1 LKRRRL
7 LRWPRS
13 LYGRL
18 LALSALATLAALV
31 FAAFAIGHVLERF
44 VMQGLDDRL
53 DGQLA
58 LLAPAVRPDGGV
70 DQARIRLLPPFDR
83 PGSGWSWRIQAPG
96 RTLGSDAV
104 APELPPPDPRRR
116 GPEGKDRHARPLDWR
131 GPDGAVRHAR
141 SMTIATAAGPA
152 ILQASAPREIVARP
166 LGQAMTPLIVSL
178 ALLGLFLI
186 AAILIQLR
194 LGLRPLVRLRADL
207 AAVRAGRARHVP
219 ENQPAE
225 IAPLAAE
232 LNALIDESEAGLANA
247 RGHVA
252 NLAHGL
258 KTPLATLAVR
268 LREPGRDPDGALA
281 ELVGRIDRSIRH
293 HLGRARAAAGTGAPA
308 RIATP
313 LLPCIDELAGAL
325 SRIHAD
331 RAIAFAVPEGPDLA
345 VAVDRQD
352 LIEMIGNLLDN
363 AWRWAGTEVTIR
375 IVTRD
380 SMAELVIED
389 DGPGI
394 PDAELDAALA
404 PGRRLDEAGDG
415 HGFGL
420 SIARELAELNGGRLD
435 LARSAAGGL
444 AATLSLPLP
453 PSG

>member
-1 LKRRRL
+1 VI
-7 LRWPRS
+7 RWPRS
-13 LYGRL
+13 LYARL
-18 LALSALATLAALV
+18 LALSAVATLAALV

-58 LLAPAVRPDGGV
+58 LLAPAVRPDGSV
-70 DQARIRLLPPFDR
+70 DRARIHLLPPFGE
-83 PGSGWSWRIQAPG
+83 PGSGWNWRIQAPG
-96 RTLGSDAV
+96 QTLGSDAA
-104 APELPPPDPRRR
+104 APALPPRGH
-116 GPEGKDRHARPLDWR
+116 GPEPREGERRARPLDWR
-131 GPDGAVRHAR
+131 GADGEMRHAR
-141 SMTIATAAGPA
+141 ALTVATSAGPA

-194 LGLRPLVRLRADL
+194 LGLRPLGRLRTDL

-219 ENQPAE
+219 AAQPAE

-232 LNALIDESEAGLANA
+232 LNALIDENEAGLANA

-258 KTPLATLAVR
+258 KTPLATLALR
-268 LREPGRDPDGALA
+268 LREPGRDPDGTLA
-281 ELVGRIDRSIRH
+281 ELVERIDGSIRH
-293 HLGRARAAAGTGAPA
+293 HLGRARATASAGAGA

-394 PDAELDAALA
+394 PDAEMDAALA

>member
-1 LKRRRL
+1 MKRL

-18 LALSALATLAALV
+18 LALSALATLAALT

-53 DGQLA
+53 DGQLD
-58 LLAPAVRPDGGV
+58 LLAPAIRPDGGI
-70 DQARIRLLPPFDR
+70 DQSRIRLLPPFDQ
-83 PGSGWSWRIQAPG
+83 PGSGWSWRIQAPAQ
-96 RTLGSDAV
+96 TLGSDAA
-104 APELPPPDPRRR
+104 APDLPPPDRHGR
-116 GPEGKDRHARPLDWR
+116 GPDGRGRHARPLDWR
-131 GPDGAVRHAR
+131 GPDGETRHAR
-141 SMTIATAAGPA
+141 SMSVETAAGPA
-152 ILQASAPREIVARP
+152 TLQASAPREIVARP
-166 LGQAMTPLIVSL
+166 LGQAMTPLILSL

-186 AAILIQLR
+186 GAILIQLR
-194 LGLRPLVRLRADL
+194 LGLRPLGRLRADL

-219 ENQPAE
+219 VDQPAE

-281 ELVGRIDRSIRH
+281 ELVERIDRSIRH
-293 HLGRARAAAGTGAPA
+293 HLGRARAAAGAGPQA

-313 LLPCIDELAGAL
+313 LQPCIAELAGAL

-331 RAIAFAVPEGPDLA
+331 RAVAFISPEGPA
-345 VAVDRQD
+345 VTVAVDRQD

-363 AWRWAGTEVTIR
+363 AWRWAGTKVTVR
-375 IVTRD
+375 IETRD
-380 SMAELVIED
+380 TMAELAIED

-394 PDAELDAALA
+394 AEAEMEAALA

-420 SIARELAELNGGRLD
+420 PIARELAELNGGRLA
-435 LARSAAGGL
+435 LSRSAAGGL
-444 AATLSLPLP
+444 SARLSLPLP
-453 PSG
+453 PPG